1 MTDTENANFSY
12 EVFDRQLES
21 FCRMLNVLIEAW
33 DDYSPQ
39 ELTFDIR
46 SLCIKAN
53 RLCHMAEQDMVLQHN
68 DLTKHRKE
76 NNEKYEVTLSIVV
89 LDEFTPLMSRVIQE
103 TRAGHLLEGNRTKTM
118 PLDIS
123 QLLPKLYGFL
133 STEDQDK
140 SKLVDVQEVIEIQKE
155 LARQVKPTHIAGV
168 KPVERLW
175 NLFQLYSMACYL
187 LFHFRKV
194 SNFSLKSKNEEQTAR
209 IFEMTLQKYQEE
221 PKGMMEIEKYFT
233 TLEYDNNGKSLT
245 INQYLAARKDLK
257 NDVPENLRLCF
268 MKYVKDTTQLGAALN
283 HISFTPEEYL
293 KLVSATV
300 KWHII
305 EQEIYDIE
313 HPEGVPQVLENG
325 VFYTVKDG
333 KYIDMVKLKNEI
345 AKMVE
350 LVTRKNHWFCVW
362 CVLKHHNLLKDKQNF
377 SAFAHQMMSPDWFG
391 DIDEYLHFSGD
402 TLRDYRRYFSEIDFA
417 DWNEEDF
424 KEKKEIFHMTKWS
437 DKLLDKFLNI
447 CKAMNGKVDM
457 AI

>member
-1 MTDTENANFSY
+1 M
-12 EVFDRQLES
+12 
-21 FCRMLNVLIEAW
+21 
-33 DDYSPQ
+33 
-39 ELTFDIR
+39 
-46 SLCIKAN
+46 
-53 RLCHMAEQDMVLQHN
+53 
-68 DLTKHRKE
+68 
-76 NNEKYEVTLSIVV
+76 
-89 LDEFTPLMSRVIQE
+89 
-103 TRAGHLLEGNRTKTM
+103 
-118 PLDIS
+118 
-123 QLLPKLYGFL
+123 
-133 STEDQDK
+133 
-140 SKLVDVQEVIEIQKE
+140 
-155 LARQVKPTHIAGV
+155 
-168 KPVERLW
+168 
-175 NLFQLYSMACYL
+175 
-187 LFHFRKV
+187 
-194 SNFSLKSKNEEQTAR
+194 
-209 IFEMTLQKYQEE
+209 
-221 PKGMMEIEKYFT
+221 
-233 TLEYDNNGKSLT
+233 
-245 INQYLAARKDLK
+245 
-257 NDVPENLRLCF
+257 
-268 MKYVKDTTQLGAALN
+268 
-283 HISFTPEEYL
+283 
-293 KLVSATV
+293 

>member
-1 MTDTENANFSY
+1 
-12 EVFDRQLES
+12 
-21 FCRMLNVLIEAW
+21 
-33 DDYSPQ
+33 
-39 ELTFDIR
+39 
-46 SLCIKAN
+46 
-53 RLCHMAEQDMVLQHN
+53 
-68 DLTKHRKE
+68 
-76 NNEKYEVTLSIVV
+76 
-89 LDEFTPLMSRVIQE
+89 
-103 TRAGHLLEGNRTKTM
+103 
-118 PLDIS
+118 
-123 QLLPKLYGFL
+123 
-133 STEDQDK
+133 
-140 SKLVDVQEVIEIQKE
+140 
-155 LARQVKPTHIAGV
+155 
-168 KPVERLW
+168 
-175 NLFQLYSMACYL
+175 
-187 LFHFRKV
+187 
-194 SNFSLKSKNEEQTAR
+194 
-209 IFEMTLQKYQEE
+209 MTLQKYQEE

-313 HPEGVPQVLENG
+313 HPEGVPQVLENE

-391 DIDEYLHFSGD
+391 DVDEYLHFSGD